1 MSDTGMFKMVGTRGN
16 VVCGMLGRAIYVLR
30 SSELERERKKGL
42 MQLVGR
48 QEMSQLELIKF
59 AV

>member
-1 MSDTGMFKMVGTRGN
+1 MFKMVGTRGN

-30 SSELERERKKGL
+30 SSELARERKKGL

-48 QEMSQLELIKF
+48 QEMSQLELIKS

>member
-1 MSDTGMFKMVGTRGN
+1 MLFVG
-16 VVCGMLGRAIYVLR
+16 CLGGTIYVLR

-48 QEMSQLELIKF
+48 QEMSQLELIKS